1 MTIKAIIFDFDGTLM
16 DTETCAY
23 DAICKVY
30 KHYGQEL
37 ALEKWAI
44 CIGTVNSPFDPYD
57 HLQELAGRPLDRD
70 QLKKHFDQLHDEELL
85 SATLRAGVLE
95 ILDEAKRLGLR
106 IALASSSDRAWIDR
120 HLKEQGIADY
130 FEVICTRDDVLRAKP
145 DPALYLL
152 ALERLGLSAD
162 EAVAVEDSLN
172 GLTAAK
178 LAGLRAIA
186 VPNPVTAQMNLSQAD
201 VMLDGFEGIVLEEL
215 LRKLAK

>member
-16 DTETCAY
+16 DTETCGYEAF
-23 DAICKVY
+23 CKVY

-44 CIGTVNSPFDPYD
+44 CIGTVNAPFDPYT
-57 HLQELAGRPLDRD
+57 HLQELAGKPLDRAELVE
-70 QLKKHFDQLHDEELL
+70 QFERLHEEELQGT
-85 SATLRAGVLE
+85 TLRPGVVG

-106 IALASSSDRAWIDR
+106 IGLASSSDRKWINR
-120 HLKEQGIADY
+120 HLQQQGIAEY
-130 FEVICTRDDVLRAKP
+130 FEVICTRDDVLKAKP

-152 ALERLGLSAD
+152 ALERLGLKAD

-178 LAGLRAIA
+178 LAGLKAIA

-201 VMLDGFEGIVLEEL
+201 VMLDGFEGVSLDEL
-215 LRKLAK
+215 ISKLA